1 MSVEEPAAPSCA
13 PDFGTRGDEG
23 GRTSTSSVESLG
35 EGGTGAFDRDKMRE
49 YLIKTSNAV
58 EAVIRGLQATCPFP
72 IERVG
77 SHTGVIY
84 RGNGVRKVKVLTG
97 GGSGHEPLFLGAVG
111 PGMADGAI
119 AGQIFAAPNPDS
131 ILAVTEALQPSEGVV
146 YLYGNYS
153 GDVLN
158 FGFAAEEARAKG
170 INVDEIR
177 VHDDVASASSE
188 KATERRGIAGDLF
201 VLKCTAAAADRGD
214 TFSDVLALG
223 EKASTWTRSLGVAL
237 GAAASIDTGQPMFE
251 LPAGQIEIG
260 MGLHGEMGVQ
270 RSTFE
275 PFETLV
281 PRMLDLILADFQR
294 TGLSLDRV
302 AVMVNGLGSTTV
314 LELLAVAGQAKASLE
329 KNGLRS
335 DLFRT
340 GLFAT
345 SLDMAGFSVTVT
357 KLDDELERL
366 LNAEARSFAYTTAR
380 SLA

>member
-1 MSVEEPAAPSCA
+1 
-13 PDFGTRGDEG
+13 
-23 GRTSTSSVESLG
+23 
-35 EGGTGAFDRDKMRE
+35 MRE
-49 YLIKTSNAV
+49 YLIRTSNAV
-58 EAVIRGLQATCPFP
+58 EAVIRGLQATSPFP

-84 RGNGVRKVKVLTG
+84 RGNVARKVKVLTG

-131 ILAVTEALQPSEGVV
+131 ILAVTEALRPSEGVI

-170 INVDEIR
+170 IQVDEIR
-177 VHDDVASASSE
+177 VHDDVASASPE
-188 KATERRGIAGDLF
+188 AATERRGIAGDIF
-201 VLKCTAAAADRGD
+201 VLKCAAAAADRGD
-214 TFSDVLALG
+214 TFSEVLALG
-223 EKASTWTRSLGVAL
+223 GKASTWTRSLGVAL

-251 LPAGQIEIG
+251 LPAGQMEIG

-275 PFETLV
+275 PVETLV

-314 LELLAVAGQAKASLE
+314 LELLAVAGQAKVNLE
-329 KNGLRS
+329 KNGLHS
-335 DLFRT
+335 ELFRT
-340 GLFAT
+340 GQFAT
-345 SLDMAGFSVTVT
+345 SLDMAGFSITLT
-357 KLDDELERL
+357 KLDDELKEL
-366 LNAEARSFAYTTAR
+366 LNAEARSFAYSTER